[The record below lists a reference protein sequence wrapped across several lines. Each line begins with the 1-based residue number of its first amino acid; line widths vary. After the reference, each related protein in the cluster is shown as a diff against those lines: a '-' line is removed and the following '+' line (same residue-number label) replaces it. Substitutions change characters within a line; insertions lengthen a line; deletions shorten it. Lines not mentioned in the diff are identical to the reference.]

1 MLRIDQQADGRW
13 RLTLADGSQR
23 VYAAVICASGVNW
36 DPACANLLT
45 RALPLFARSAARGHR
60 KYLAS
65 LQQRGLIR
73 PRQGGWEVVPPPHR
87 EDPHTPAAT
96 QATTQRT

>member
-1 MLRIDQQADGRW
+1 M
-13 RLTLADGSQR
+13 
-23 VYAAVICASGVNW
+23 
-36 DPACANLLT
+36 PNLLT

-87 EDPHTPAAT
+87 EDPHTLAAT